1 MNVKKLIKQVPS
13 EQLANSI
20 VKGMQEKKAKD
31 IKILDLRKVTN
42 SVCDFFVVSHGTS
55 NTHVDG
61 IADSVE
67 DFVRKELTEK
77 PYHREGKENSEWVL
91 LDYFNV
97 VAHVF
102 QEEKREF
109 YKIEELWAD
118 AEVTAFENL

>member
-31 IKILDLRKVTN
+31 IKILDLRNVAN

-61 IADSVE
+61 IADSIE

-97 VAHVF
+97 VAHIF